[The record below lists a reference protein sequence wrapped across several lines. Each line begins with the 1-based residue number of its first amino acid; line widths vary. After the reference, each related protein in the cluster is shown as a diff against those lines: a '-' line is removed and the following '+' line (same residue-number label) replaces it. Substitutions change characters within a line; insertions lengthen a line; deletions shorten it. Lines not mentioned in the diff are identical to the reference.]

1 MNRGRGCAVIRSMN
15 PSPYTTPALILAVAV
30 ILSTCIHGCSTRHD
44 TALPT
49 SFIYDRATGKVVF
62 DPYNPK

>member
-1 MNRGRGCAVIRSMN
+1 MN